1 MTDWGN
7 GMSSMGPLLSQAMD
21 GHTLLVL
28 YYYYYYYY
36 YFATK
41 TTTTTVTI
49 VTDLPQLAADE
60 ASRTS
65 LERT

>member
-1 MTDWGN
+1 
-7 GMSSMGPLLSQAMD
+7 MD